1 MEKTIKTILLSLLFC
16 IGMNGCSNS
25 NDTTKA
31 NKDQSK
37 TTSAREH
44 GAKVVAHQNAHQIMF
59 DMNLDNIRKQWNNA
73 IELGDAEKMEF
84 NTIDIKNDSGNYL
97 LTGSNS
103 SNSRVAAISLLL
115 IDNNFYEEIFH
126 FDDPTTRGLT
136 VVCNGCAS
144 GCYPKIRNGVGYCEP
159 YCIECKKREI
169 LTSSAIFQ

>member
-1 MEKTIKTILLSLLFC
+1 MK
-16 IGMNGCSNS
+16 
-25 NDTTKA
+25 
-31 NKDQSK
+31 
-37 TTSAREH
+37 
-44 GAKVVAHQNAHQIMF
+44 
-59 DMNLDNIRKQWNNA
+59 
-73 IELGDAEKMEF
+73 F
-84 NTIDIKNDSGNYL
+84 NTIDIMNDSGNYL